1 MASSDVSA
9 LLGLL
14 AQHTPAQPDS
24 IASQTPTLKALN
36 DGNSLSREQFLIY
49 CSQLLQFGLTDAA
62 QLVQQASVTTT
73 STGAPAAAPQP
84 SNALAELVAQ
94 SKNRGGGGAEDTAT
108 SPSTDS
114 QQTRTK
120 RIVLETHSHDRP
132 ARAAPSYTSWFATQH
147 KGAVRGAAF
156 NADGTYFATCSA
168 DNSLKVLDVAKIHAC
183 HRDPSNATAD
193 KPAIR
198 TFYDHQA
205 PANDV
210 AFHPNGTILVSCSDD
225 MTIKLYD
232 LQRPNVKRGFR
243 YLQDASPV
251 RCVSFHPTGDYLL
264 AGTDHECVRI
274 YDVQT
279 FKCFRPSSP
288 PISELSGSITKAQFS
303 PQGSVFACVNSI
315 QFSKNGKW
323 LLSCG
328 LDSLPRIWDMGSGR
342 VLQTFEGSTQRTSCI
357 NATFSQK
364 DELVLSLDDS
374 SNSIVAWDTKTGQVV
389 ERVGSLHANSMRS
402 VIASPVDSGFVT
414 VSDDCRARYW
424 FSEEELTDR
433 E

>member
-14 AQHTPAQPDS
+14 AQHSPAQPDS
-24 IASQTPTLKALN
+24 LASQTPTLNALN

-62 QLVQQASVTTT
+62 QLVQQASATTT
-73 STGAPAAAPQP
+73 TGASAAAPQP

-303 PQGSVFACVNSI
+303 PQGSVFATSSTDGTIRIYDGIAGKLINTIQQAHGGACVNSI

-342 VLQTFEGSTQRTSCI
+342 VLQTFEGSTQR
-357 NATFSQK
+357 
-364 DELVLSLDDS
+364 
-374 SNSIVAWDTKTGQVV
+374 
-389 ERVGSLHANSMRS
+389 
-402 VIASPVDSGFVT
+402 
-414 VSDDCRARYW
+414 
-424 FSEEELTDR
+424 
-433 E
+433 